1 VSTAPAPA
9 PGAPGTPGS
18 PFAKA
23 WHAVTARGAGVDV
36 GALRTGVAALVAT
49 LLLVGL
55 LIAALGQD
63 PLEAY
68 RTIVSGSLGAADNI
82 GQTLMV
88 AVPLALCGLAAAIPF
103 TARLW
108 NVGAEGQMHLGA
120 FAAVAVGLTL
130 PELPGPVFI
139 PLILAG
145 AMVAGAAWAAIAGAL
160 KALVGANEVIVTL
173 MLNFIAILIATY
185 AITGIWPQDIAPQT
199 EKLPESAALPVIW
212 SGTVVNAGLL
222 ITLAAVAIAWLIM
235 RRTALG
241 LQIRSIGLNPYASR
255 MNGMSVGR
263 LTVATF
269 ALAGVFA
276 GLAGAIL
283 VLGENLALVTNFSAN
298 YGYLG
303 IAVAL
308 VARLSPAWVLPSALL
323 FACLQVGSQSLPAA
337 TGISTAF
344 GQIIIATFVLA
355 LLGARVIRLR
365 YAEGAVG

>member
-1 VSTAPAPA
+1 VSTAPAPRRS
-9 PGAPGTPGS
+9 PGHLAR
-18 PFAKA
+18 AA
-23 WHAVTARGAGVDV
+23 LARGGGDMA
-36 GALRTGVAALVAT
+36 ALRTGLIALVGTLVAT
-49 LLLVGL
+49 GL

-63 PLEAY
+63 PLAAY
-68 RTIVSGSLGAADNI
+68 RTIVSGSLGESDNI
-82 GQTLMV
+82 AQTLMV

-108 NVGAEGQMHLGA
+108 NIGAEGQMHVGA

-130 PELPGPVFI
+130 PALPGPIFI
-139 PLILAG
+139 PLILVGAMLAG
-145 AMVAGAAWAAIAGAL
+145 AVWAGIAGVL
-160 KALVGANEVIVTL
+160 KATVGANEVIVTL
-173 MLNFIAILIATY
+173 MLNFVAILIATY
-185 AITGIWPQDIAPQT
+185 AITGIWPQDISPQT
-199 EKLPESAALPVIW
+199 ERLPASAGLPIVW
-212 SGTVVNAGLL
+212 PGTVVNVGLL
-222 ITLAAVAIAWLIM
+222 LTVAAVVITWVLM

-241 LQIRSIGLNPYASR
+241 LQIRSIGLNPFASR
-255 MNGMSVGR
+255 LNGMNVSR

-269 ALAGVFA
+269 AIAGVFA

-283 VLGENLALVTNFSAN
+283 VLGPNLALVTSFSAN

-308 VARLSPAWVLPSALL
+308 VARLSPAWILPSAVL
-323 FACLQVGSQSLPAA
+323 FAALQVGSQSLPAA

-344 GQIIIATFVLA
+344 GQIIIAAFVLA